1 MELLNLQN
9 GSDIRGAAMGEH
21 AVLTPDAVRRIGYSF
36 GEWIKA
42 RSGIGARVAVGRDS
56 RVTGSELS
64 WYFAQ
69 GLCVE
74 RNKDSRLW
82 PCQHAGHVYEHCEGG
97 VHV

>member
-69 GLCVE
+69 GLALSGIKTCLLYTS
-74 RNKDSRLW
+74 D
-82 PCQHAGHVYEHCEGG
+82 AADD
-97 VHV
+97 